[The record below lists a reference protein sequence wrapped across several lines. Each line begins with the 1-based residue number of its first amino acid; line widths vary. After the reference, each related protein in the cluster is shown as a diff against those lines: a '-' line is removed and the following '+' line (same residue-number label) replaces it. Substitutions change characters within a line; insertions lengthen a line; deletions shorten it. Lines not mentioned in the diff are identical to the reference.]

1 MATTHEIEAGRRID
15 LAREVVGLGRS
26 DRRARLVEQTGGPP
40 QRIDGL
46 TVGAPELTGD
56 APHDGEMH
64 PDGDELLYLIS
75 GAVTLTLE
83 LADGDRLVDLAR
95 ATRWSCRRACGTRS
109 PCGNQDG
116 SSTSPLDRTATP
128 AHSPAPP
135 EIRRPPRSS
144 IAPGSHRSRAS
155 GRPPCS

>member
-83 LADGDRLVDLAR
+83 LADGDRLVDLGAGDAVVVPKGVWHKITMREPGRLIHITPGPNGDAR
-95 ATRWSCRRACGTRS
+95 PLA
-109 PCGNQDG
+109 G
-116 SSTSPLDRTATP
+116 S
-128 AHSPAPP
+128 
-135 EIRRPPRSS
+135 
-144 IAPGSHRSRAS
+144 G
-155 GRPPCS
+155 